1 MYVTIDIGNPRMT
14 RELLEGNPRMLVYA
28 GCNADSRV
36 QYVGCNEDSHV
47 RNSTLRKI
55 YSKLV

>member
-1 MYVTIDIGNPRMT
+1 MYTTIDIGNPCMT
-14 RELLEGNPRMLVYA
+14 REFLKGNPCTLMYA

-36 QYVGCNEDSHV
+36 QYASCNGDSWFATQH
-47 RNSTLRKI
+47 LEKL